1 MSLYLRN
8 ATSGLPVVDRLEI
21 AKTPW
26 ARVKGL
32 LGRDGL
38 QAGHG
43 LLIEDCSSIHTW
55 FMRFAIDVVY
65 LDDTLRVRK
74 IVPDLHPWRLSASRD
89 ARHVL
94 ELPAGALLE
103 RPVGIGDILKVEKE

>member
-8 ATSGLPVVDRLEI
+8 ATSGLEVVSRLEI

-38 QAGHG
+38 REGQG

-55 FMRFAIDVVY
+55 FMRFAIDVVF
-65 LDDTLRVRK
+65 LDDALRVRR
-74 IVPDLHPWRLSASRD
+74 IVPDLRPWRLSASRG
-89 ARHVL
+89 AHHVL

-103 RPVGIGDILKVEKE
+103 RPVEIGDILKVEKE